1 MKILLVGEYSRL
13 HNSLKEGLI
22 ALGHEVNLIA
32 SGDFFKNFPADIKL
46 KRKFDTGFARKIKI
60 GIHLL
65 SGFDITSYYLKQQFF
80 AHADELKNYD
90 IVQLINEKPIGIAL
104 PYERTIVSF
113 LKQHN
118 KQLFLLCCGTDYL
131 SIKYAHDKKFKYS
144 VLTPFFKGKI
154 SEKKFHHVLKPLQ
167 PYYLEHHQFIFNCI
181 EGVIASDM
189 DYHLPMLQHSKY
201 LGLIPNPINLEKI
214 EFIENPIQDKIVIF
228 HGINRENFYKK
239 GNDFFEKALE
249 AIATKYP
256 DKVEIKVTENVPYKT
271 YIESYNTAHILL
283 DMVYAYDQG
292 YNALEAMAKGK
303 VVFTGAEK
311 EFLEYYNLQEDEVCI
326 NALPDVNYLVEK
338 LSWLIKNPSKIQEI
352 GKNAR
357 SFIEKHHDYKKVAQE
372 YLKVYEAN

>member
-118 KQLFLLCCGTDYL
+118 KKLFLLCCGTDYL

-144 VLTPFFKGKI
+144 VL
-154 SEKKFHHVLKPLQ
+154 
-167 PYYLEHHQFIFNCI
+167 
-181 EGVIASDM
+181 
-189 DYHLPMLQHSKY
+189 
-201 LGLIPNPINLEKI
+201 
-214 EFIENPIQDKIVIF
+214 
-228 HGINRENFYKK
+228 
-239 GNDFFEKALE
+239 
-249 AIATKYP
+249 
-256 DKVEIKVTENVPYKT
+256 
-271 YIESYNTAHILL
+271 
-283 DMVYAYDQG
+283 
-292 YNALEAMAKGK
+292 
-303 VVFTGAEK
+303 
-311 EFLEYYNLQEDEVCI
+311 
-326 NALPDVNYLVEK
+326 
-338 LSWLIKNPSKIQEI
+338 
-352 GKNAR
+352 
-357 SFIEKHHDYKKVAQE
+357 
-372 YLKVYEAN
+372 